1 MRICRFSTRLH
12 ASPAAPPG
20 APGVFWGLLE
30 EGGVRVLEDS
40 PFSASEWLSKAPS
53 AAGPS
58 YSLEHVRLLP
68 PCWPSK
74 IVCIGR
80 NYVEH
85 ARELD
90 NPLPAEPLIFLKP
103 PSSMIA
109 TNDHIVYA
117 EDSSRVDHEGEIAL
131 VIGRRCRHLG
141 ANEPAAPYIFGYT
154 CLNDVTARDLQRK
167 DGQWTRGK
175 GFDTF
180 CPLGPVISTDIDPAQ
195 LEVRTYLN
203 GDLRQHGQVADMI
216 FNFDVIVRF
225 ISRVMTLEPGDVI
238 ATGSPAG
245 VGPMS
250 VGDTVEVAI
259 EGVGRLRNEIIQN
272 SKSQIPK

>member
-1 MRICRFSTRLH
+1 MKVCRFSTN
-12 ASPAAPPG
+12 ADAPPTVPPG
-20 APGVFWGLLE
+20 APGVFWGLMEDGKVRALE
-30 EGGVRVLEDS
+30 NS
-40 PFSASEWLSKAPS
+40 PFSAPDGGSKALPVT
-53 AAGPS
+53 GPS
-58 YSLEHVRLLP
+58 YSLDQVRLLP

-74 IVCIGR
+74 IVCLGR

-90 NPLPAEPLIFLKP
+90 NPIPAEPLIFLKP

-109 TNDHIVYA
+109 TGDTIVYA

-141 ANEPAAPYIFGYT
+141 AGEPAAPYIFGYT
-154 CLNDVTARDLQRK
+154 CCNDVTARDLQRK
-167 DGQWTRGK
+167 DGQWTRSK

-180 CPLGPVISTDIDPAQ
+180 CPFGPVISTDVDPAQ

-203 GDLRQHGQVADMI
+203 GALRQHGKVADMI
-216 FNFDVIVRF
+216 FNFDAIVRF
-225 ISRVMTLEPGDVI
+225 VSRVMTLEPGDLI

-245 VGPMS
+245 VGPMNI
-250 VGDTVEVAI
+250 GDTVEVVI
-259 EGVGRLRNEIIQN
+259 EGIGVLRNKVGRL
-272 SKSQIPK
+272 PLL